1 MASYEETLK
10 KARTNWRGEL
20 DRGKRLLNVLAYA
33 NARWCQACRL
43 GDTPTCGKWRNFVS
57 KLEASLV
64 KVSNQLGELAT
75 AQSFDYAPSAKSARD
90 SIVSVNMFMGERKY
104 RYAEHPHNL
113 AELSKDSDSGDDY
126 TYDPSTIPDYRPAPV
141 SAWRSTWRP
150 IVTEHV
156 ELVQE
161 EEQKEEEQEED
172 SVAPAEEL
180 WIVKLSDDDYKVF
193 SSKGEALSAAT
204 KEVENGMPVAT
215 VYSTKISSIVE
226 AVVQRTIVVSNQ

>member
-1 MASYEETLK
+1 M
-10 KARTNWRGEL
+10 
-20 DRGKRLLNVLAYA
+20 
-33 NARWCQACRL
+33 ACRF
-43 GDTPTCGKWRNFVS
+43 GDTPTCGKWRSFVS

-64 KVSNQLGELAT
+64 KMSNQLGELAT

-90 SIVSVNMFMGERKY
+90 SIVNVNMFMGERKY

-113 AELSKDSDSGDDY
+113 AELAKDSDSGDDY

-150 IVTEHV
+150 VMTEQA
-156 ELVQE
+156 EQVQE
-161 EEQKEEEQEED
+161 EDED
-172 SVAPAEEL
+172 NVAPAAEEL

-193 SSKGEALSAAT
+193 SSKEEALSAAT

-215 VYSTKISSIVE
+215 VYSTKVSSIVE